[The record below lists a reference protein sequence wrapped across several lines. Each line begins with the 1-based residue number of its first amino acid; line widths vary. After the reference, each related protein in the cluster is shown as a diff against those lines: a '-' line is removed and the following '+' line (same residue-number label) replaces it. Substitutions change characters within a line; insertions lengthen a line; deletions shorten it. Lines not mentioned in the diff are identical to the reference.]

1 MNVNHVPRV
10 LLVRMELLVAPPAL
24 LVSQENT

>member
-24 LVSQENT
+24 LVPPVDT